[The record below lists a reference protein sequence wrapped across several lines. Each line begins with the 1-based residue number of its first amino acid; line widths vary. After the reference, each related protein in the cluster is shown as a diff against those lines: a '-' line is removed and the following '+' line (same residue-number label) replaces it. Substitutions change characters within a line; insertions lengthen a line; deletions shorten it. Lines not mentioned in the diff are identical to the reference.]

1 VFYTTAIKLK
11 YAEKKN
17 CLNGQRIFLKKKI
30 QTLLSASQRALGK
43 EFFFKKNSN
52 FGKEFFL
59 KKKFNLCRVLARGH
73 SANNFF

>member
-1 VFYTTAIKLK
+1 MALAGKTDARKSILP
-11 YAEKKN
+11 A
-17 CLNGQRIFLKKKI
+17 LP
-30 QTLLSASQRALGK
+30 SAMTMTLGK